1 MKLKQNAFIFKLDLN
16 MLLGAINESVVKFK
30 KLPQYPEV
38 QRDLAIIIPETISW
52 EEVEKNVKKGV
63 ANNMFKGCEVFDVY
77 KGEHVNTGFK
87 SLAFR
92 IKMQDENATL
102 TDEIIE
108 QQMTSVREKLQKTY
122 AQITFRE

>member
-1 MKLKQNAFIFKLDLN
+1 MFSEPIPARISVLTLLGKQPEVIGYYGEIHPELKNKMKLKQNAFIFKLDLN

-77 KGEHVNTGFK
+77 KGAIPY
-87 SLAFR
+87 L
-92 IKMQDENATL
+92 
-102 TDEIIE
+102 
-108 QQMTSVREKLQKTY
+108 
-122 AQITFRE
+122 